1 MVQQEFYVPTLIDM
15 YFNKRIIDFVSPD
28 RLQIFL
34 SLL

>member
-1 MVQQEFYVPTLIDM
+1 MVQPEFYVPTLIDI
-15 YFNKRIIDFVSPD
+15 YFNKRIIYFVPPD